1 MGSSQVRI
9 GHVPGPV
16 PLTSLVWTGPCR
28 YFAPMGEG
36 EVRRG
41 AAWRFVRAI
50 VGSQARGVTGAA
62 VSGLLWQTGAVG
74 APLIVKYAIDHGIVK
89 GDHHTLL
96 IWLLVLL
103 GVGLLEVCAGA
114 FRHLYAIRNRSH
126 SDARV
131 RDALFAHALRLDAA
145 YHDRVGPGELLS
157 RASSDSQHIARMMDA
172 IGHTIGYVLTVVAVA
187 IVMLALDAEL
197 ALIVLIPV
205 PLISAGAWLY
215 SRQYER
221 GTRLLQESWAQA
233 STLVEETVS
242 GIRVVK
248 GLGAGD
254 ALSQRFWGRSREI
267 RDRALHLAR
276 LDAIFIPV
284 LEMLP
289 LLGIA
294 AVLWFGGRRVG
305 NGLTLG
311 SFVAFNAYVVMLVW
325 PMRVLGQ
332 RVTTVQK
339 ALGASGRITEVL
351 EAEPQLHEPRHPREL
366 EARGD
371 IRLEGVRFG
380 HQGDRSV
387 LDGLDLHVAPG
398 ESLALV
404 GATGSGKS
412 TVAGLLARLYDPED
426 GRVLLDGHDLR
437 DLRLADVRRS
447 VALVFEETFLF
458 SESVRENIRV
468 GRPDASDDDV
478 QRAAEQ
484 AGAAGFVADLPDGY
498 DTILGE
504 RGFSLSGGQRQ
515 RIAIA
520 RAILADPAVLV
531 LDDATSAVDATKEHE
546 IRAALADVMR
556 GRTTLVIAHR
566 PATIALAD
574 RVAVLEGG
582 RIVEEGRHADLSA
595 RSPRYRAL
603 LALESEAAA

>member
-1 MGSSQVRI
+1 MGDEQ
-9 GHVPGPV
+9 
-16 PLTSLVWTGPCR
+16 
-28 YFAPMGEG
+28 A
-36 EVRRG
+36 RRG
-41 AAWRFVRAI
+41 AAWRFVRAV
-50 VGSQARGVTGAA
+50 VGSQAYGVTGAV
-62 VSGLLWQTGAVG
+62 VSGLLWQAGAVA
-74 APLIVKYAIDHGIVK
+74 APLVVKYAIDHGIV
-89 GDHHTLL
+89 GEDHQTLV

-103 GVGLLEVCAGA
+103 AVGMLEVVAGA

-131 RDALFAHALRLDAA
+131 RDAIFAHALRLDAS

-157 RASSDSQHIARMMDA
+157 RASSDSQHVARMMDA

-187 IVMLALDAEL
+187 IVMLVLDAQL

-205 PLISAGAWLY
+205 PLVSLGAWLY
-215 SRQYER
+215 SRRYDA
-221 GTRLLQESWAQA
+221 GTRELQDSWAKA

-254 ALSQRFWGRSREI
+254 ALESRFRRRSDEI
-267 RDRALHLAR
+267 MERALHLAR

-294 AVLWFGGRRVG
+294 AVLWFGGRQVISG
-305 NGLTLG
+305 ELSVG

-325 PMRVLGQ
+325 PLRVLGQ
-332 RVTTVQK
+332 RVTTLQK
-339 ALGASGRITEVL
+339 ALAASGRITEVL
-351 EAEPQLHEPRHPREL
+351 EAEPQLLEPRHAEEL
-366 EARGD
+366 ERPVRGD
-371 IRLEGVRFG
+371 VRLEDVRFG
-380 HQGDRSV
+380 HEGDHAV
-387 LDGLDLHVAPG
+387 LDGLELHVAPG

-412 TVAGLLARLYDPED
+412 TVAGLLARLYDPDD

-437 DLRLADVRRS
+437 ALRLTDVRRV

-468 GRPDASDDDV
+468 GRPDADDEDV
-478 QRAAEQ
+478 ERAAQ
-484 AGAAGFVADLPDGY
+484 LAGAADFVANLPDGY
-498 DTILGE
+498 DTVLGE

-546 IRAALADVMR
+546 IRAALGEVMH

-582 RIVEEGRHADLSA
+582 RIVEQGTHEELLV
-595 RSPRYRAL
+595 RSLRYRAL
-603 LALESEAAA
+603 LALESEAA

>member
-1 MGSSQVRI
+1 MGD
-9 GHVPGPV
+9 
-16 PLTSLVWTGPCR
+16 
-28 YFAPMGEG
+28 AEA
-36 EVRRG
+36 RRG
-41 AAWRFVRAI
+41 AAWRFVRAV

-62 VSGLLWQTGAVG
+62 VSGLLWQAGAVS
-74 APLIVKYAIDHGIVK
+74 APLVVKYAIDNGIV
-89 GDHHTLL
+89 GHDHHTLV

-103 GVGLLEVCAGA
+103 AVGLLEVCAGA
-114 FRHLYAIRNRSH
+114 FRHLYAIRNRAH

-131 RDALFAHALRLDAA
+131 RDAIFAHALRLDAS

-157 RASSDSQHIARMMDA
+157 RASSDSQHVARMMDA
-172 IGHTIGYVLTVVAVA
+172 IGHTIGYALTVVAVA
-187 IVMLALDAEL
+187 IVMLVLDPSL

-205 PLISAGAWLY
+205 PLVSLGAWLY
-215 SRQYER
+215 SRRYDA
-221 GTRLLQESWAQA
+221 GTRLLQDSWAQA

-248 GLGAGD
+248 GLGAGE
-254 ALSQRFWGRSREI
+254 ALEGRFRRRSDEI
-267 RDRALHLAR
+267 MGRALHLAR
-276 LDAIFIPV
+276 LDAVFIPV

-294 AVLWFGGRRVG
+294 TVLWFGGRQVISG
-305 NGLTLG
+305 DLSVG

-325 PMRVLGQ
+325 PLRVLGQ
-332 RVTTVQK
+332 RVTTLQK
-339 ALGASGRITEVL
+339 ALAASGRITEVL
-351 EAEPQLHEPRHPREL
+351 EAEPRLLEPRHPVEL
-366 EARGD
+366 ERPVRGD
-371 IRLEGVRFG
+371 VQLEGIRFG
-380 HQGDRSV
+380 HEGDHAV

-398 ESLALV
+398 ESMALV

-426 GRVLLDGHDLR
+426 GCVLIDGHDLR
-437 DLRLADVRRS
+437 TLRLADVRRA

-468 GRPDASDDDV
+468 GRPDANDEDV
-478 QRAAEQ
+478 RRAAEL
-484 AGAAGFVADLPDGY
+484 AGAAEFVANLPDGY
-498 DTILGE
+498 ETILGE

-515 RIAIA
+515 RVAIA

-546 IRAALADVMR
+546 IRAKLAEVMQ

-582 RIVEEGRHADLSA
+582 RIVEQGSHDELIA

-603 LALESEAAA
+603 LALESQAA

>member
-1 MGSSQVRI
+1 MGDEQ
-9 GHVPGPV
+9 
-16 PLTSLVWTGPCR
+16 
-28 YFAPMGEG
+28 A
-36 EVRRG
+36 RRG
-41 AAWRFVRAI
+41 AAWRFVHAV
-50 VGSQARGVTGAA
+50 VGSQAYGVSGAVA
-62 VSGLLWQTGAVG
+62 SGLLWQAGAVA
-74 APLIVKYAIDHGIVK
+74 APLVVKYAIDHGIV
-89 GDHHTLL
+89 GENHQTLV
-96 IWLLVLL
+96 IWLVVLL
-103 GVGLLEVCAGA
+103 AVGMLEVVAGA

-131 RDALFAHALRLDAA
+131 RDAIFAHSLRLDAS

-157 RASSDSQHIARMMDA
+157 RASSDSQHVARMMDA

-187 IVMLALDAEL
+187 IVMLFLDAQL

-205 PLISAGAWLY
+205 PLVSLGAWLY
-215 SRQYER
+215 SRRYDA
-221 GTRLLQESWAQA
+221 GTRQLQESWAQA

-248 GLGAGD
+248 GLGAGA
-254 ALSQRFWGRSREI
+254 ALESRFRRRSDEI
-267 RDRALHLAR
+267 MDRALHLAR
-276 LDAIFIPV
+276 LDAVFVPF

-294 AVLWFGGRRVG
+294 AVLWFGGRRVISG
-305 NGLTLG
+305 ELSVG

-325 PMRVLGQ
+325 PLRVLGQ
-332 RVTTVQK
+332 RVTTLQK

-351 EAEPQLHEPRHPREL
+351 EAEPRLLEPRHPQEL
-366 EARGD
+366 ERPVRGD
-371 IRLEGVRFG
+371 VRLEGVCFG
-380 HQGDRSV
+380 HEGDHAV
-387 LDGLDLHVAPG
+387 LDGLDLHVSPG
-398 ESLALV
+398 ESVALV

-437 DLRLADVRRS
+437 DLRLDDVRRS

-468 GRPDASDDDV
+468 GRPDAGDDDV
-478 QRAAEQ
+478 QGAAEL
-484 AGAAGFVADLPDGY
+484 AGAADFVDDLPDAY

-546 IRAALADVMR
+546 IRAALTKVMR

-582 RIVEEGRHADLSA
+582 GIVEEGTHDELIAGSA
-595 RSPRYRAL
+595 RYRAL
-603 LALESEAAA
+603 LALESEAA